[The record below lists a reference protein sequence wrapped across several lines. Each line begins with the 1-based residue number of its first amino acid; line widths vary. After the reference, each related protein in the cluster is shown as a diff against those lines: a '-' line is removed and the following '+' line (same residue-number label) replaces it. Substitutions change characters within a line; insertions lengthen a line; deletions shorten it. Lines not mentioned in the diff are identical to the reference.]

1 MVNKSGYGDVKEE
14 DQHVKRECCDVV
26 QGNLLLVCAP
36 TLHEQ
41 TNTVP
46 DQPNK
51 RMPVSSLASAL
62 QDMISAQRSGY
73 VHAQVGWCLVIFWF
87 GTGSERGG
95 AGTNHVWRR
104 PAHFR

>member
-14 DQHVKRECCDVV
+14 DQHVKRECCDAV

-46 DQPNK
+46 D
-51 RMPVSSLASAL
+51 
-62 QDMISAQRSGY
+62 
-73 VHAQVGWCLVIFWF
+73 
-87 GTGSERGG
+87 
-95 AGTNHVWRR
+95 
-104 PAHFR
+104 